1 MALLSAAR
9 SLRPLAVRH
18 AAIAPRS
25 AQLVR
30 ALSSQAAEHEYDLV
44 VIGAGSGGMAASRR
58 AASYAG
64 TRVAVVERARL
75 GGTCV
80 NVGCVPKK
88 IMFIG
93 ASMQHVLHR
102 DARYYGFHQSGDKTA
117 SVGAGAAFDWRALKD
132 RRDAYVLRLN
142 GIYER

>member
-1 MALLSAAR
+1 MALLSSAR
-9 SLRPLAVRH
+9 SLRPLARH
-18 AAIAPRS
+18 AALASQSTRLLS
-25 AQLVR
+25 R

-88 IMFIG
+88 IMFLG

-102 DARYYGFHQSGDKTA
+102 DAHYYGFHQPGDA
-117 SVGAGAAFDWRALKD
+117 AAFDWRALKD